1 MYKIKILV
9 LGLLSLTMVG
19 CGAIDSGNG
28 GVRTSW
34 QNEVMSDVETSGF
47 YTSLISSVEEYV
59 GKEIMIPLND
69 MTPKAGDNLTMQELD
84 VEIYYKTNIPSF
96 SGLKTKYANAHQVVE
111 IDGSD
116 YVYPAYLRVK
126 SLAREAAYN
135 GASEIDSLLIH
146 LQRDQLASKIKEKLQ
161 ASLDEDDQGVFT
173 ITTVIIKQ
181 AKTDQT
187 LEESIRLATR
197 KEKELEAAQ
206 KDVLVKE
213 QDAMAN
219 NKLASSLTPQIMRI
233 KELDAMVKACEQG
246 TCIIDFTNGSTKPL
260 INVRGYNGARG

>member
-1 MYKIKILV
+1 MKKLI
-9 LGLLSLTMVG
+9 LGLLSFTMLG

-34 QNEVMSDVETSGF
+34 QNEVLTDVESSGF
-47 YTSLISSVEEYV
+47 YTSFLSSMEEYV

-84 VEIYYKTNIPSF
+84 VEIYYKTNTSSF
-96 SGLKTKYANAHQVVE
+96 PGMKIKYANAHQVVV
-111 IDGSD
+111 INGAD

-135 GASEIDSLLIH
+135 GASEIDSLAIH
-146 LQRDQLASKIKEKLQ
+146 LKRDLLASKIKDKLQ
-161 ASLDEDDQGVFT
+161 TSLNEDDPGVFT

-197 KEKELEAAQ
+197 KEKELEAAE

-213 QDAMAN
+213 QMA
-219 NKLASSLTPQIMRI
+219 LANIALTASLSPQIMRI
-233 KELDAMVKACEQG
+233 KELEATVEACKQG
-246 TCIIDFTNGSTKPL
+246 TCIIDFTNGAARPL
-260 INVRGYNGARG
+260 VNIRQK